1 MSEFITGRRPVLEAL
16 EEGTPLEKIILVFG
30 ARGAAL
36 QRIRRVARGRGIPVS
51 ELDKQRFSQLFSDAN
66 AQGVAAVVGSKTYA
80 EIDDILQAAKDRGEL
95 TFLLV
100 LDEIED
106 PHNLGA
112 LIRTAECAGAHGAII
127 AKHHAASVGQT
138 VAKTSAGA
146 SLRLPVARVTNVAK
160 AIEELKGQG
169 VWVVG
174 ADMTGDRLYSEV
186 DYTGPIAVVVGNE
199 GRGIRRLVKEKCDFI
214 VRIPLYGK
222 IASLNASVAGGLVL
236 YEVARMRDQGRKV

>member
-95 TFLLV
+95 PFLLV

-236 YEVARMRDQGRKV
+236 YEVARMRDKGRKV

>member
-16 EEGTPLEKIILVFG
+16 EAGTPLEKIVLIFG
-30 ARGAAL
+30 ARGTTL
-36 QRIRRVARGRGIPVS
+36 QRIRQLARGRGIPVS
-51 ELDKQRFSQLFSDAN
+51 QMDKRRFSQLFSDAN
-66 AQGVAAVVGSKTYA
+66 AQGVAAVVGSKAYA
-80 EIDDILQAAKDRGEL
+80 EIDDILQAARERGEPP
-95 TFLLV
+95 FLLV

-127 AKHHAASVGQT
+127 AKHQAASVGQT

-160 AIEELKGQG
+160 AIEELKGDG

-174 ADMTGDRLYSEV
+174 ADMTGDRLYSDV
-186 DYTGPIAVVVGNE
+186 DYTGAIAVVVGNE

-214 VRIPLYGK
+214 VTIPLYGK

-236 YEVARMRDQGRKV
+236 YEVARMRHKEKKV

>member
-106 PHNLGA
+106 QHNLGA

>member
-16 EEGTPLEKIILVFG
+16 EAGTPLEKIVLIFG
-30 ARGAAL
+30 ARGTTL
-36 QRIRRVARGRGIPVS
+36 QRIRQLARGRGIPVS
-51 ELDKQRFSQLFSDAN
+51 QMDKRRFSQLFSDAN
-66 AQGVAAVVGSKTYA
+66 AQGVAAVVGSKAYA
-80 EIDDILQAAKDRGEL
+80 EIDDILQAARDRGEPP
-95 TFLLV
+95 FLLV

-127 AKHHAASVGQT
+127 AKHQAASVGQT

-174 ADMTGDRLYSEV
+174 ADMTGDRLYSDV
-186 DYTGPIAVVVGNE
+186 DYTGAIAVVVGNE

-214 VRIPLYGK
+214 VTIPLYGK

-236 YEVARMRDQGRKV
+236 YEVARMRHKEKKV

>member
-95 TFLLV
+95 PFLLV

>member
-16 EEGTPLEKIILVFG
+16 EAGTPLEKIVLIFG
-30 ARGAAL
+30 ARGTTL
-36 QRIRRVARGRGIPVS
+36 QRIRQLARGRGIPVS
-51 ELDKQRFSQLFSDAN
+51 QMDKRRFSQLFSDAN
-66 AQGVAAVVGSKTYA
+66 AQGVAAVVGSKAYA
-80 EIDDILQAAKDRGEL
+80 EIDDILQAARERGEPP
-95 TFLLV
+95 FLLV

-127 AKHHAASVGQT
+127 AKHQAASVGQT

-174 ADMTGDRLYSEV
+174 ADMTADRLYSDV
-186 DYTGPIAVVVGNE
+186 DYTGAIAVVVGNE

-214 VRIPLYGK
+214 VTIPLYGK

-236 YEVARMRDQGRKV
+236 YEVARMRHKEKKV

>member
-80 EIDDILQAAKDRGEL
+80 EIDDILQAAKDCGEL
-95 TFLLV
+95 PFLLV